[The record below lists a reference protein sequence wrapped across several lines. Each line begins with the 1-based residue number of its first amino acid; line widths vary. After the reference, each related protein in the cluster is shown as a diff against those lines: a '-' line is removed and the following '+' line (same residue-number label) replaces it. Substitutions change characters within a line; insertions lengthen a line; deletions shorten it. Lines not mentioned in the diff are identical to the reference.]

1 MSNEYAFRVLT
12 DEDWKDYK
20 ENNLLYDNGLK
31 LVSEKDGHYT
41 SKSINSGKAGCRW
54 HRVVIDADI
63 PENSTLTLSFHT
75 SEKKDTKINCESIHW
90 SGRRVFTKARDALI
104 QVKPGKYLTLRI
116 NFHREGTDSPVLK
129 QVKIYYPRLSYLRY
143 LPDVYQENRESSEFL
158 ERFLS
163 IFESAQYESEEKI
176 SSIPLHLDPMAASV
190 EFYRWLASW
199 LSLDLYELLGDRN
212 REFILRAAEL
222 YKQKGTVSGIAS
234 LVSFLTGDK
243 KVLVKEYMNNV
254 FRSYG
259 MEHYEI
265 DETYVPINGLRC
277 KNYYHTTSHTLD
289 TKNAQLMTKRG
300 GYEDE
305 VHYTI
310 ETSQEGRYS
319 PNVIGIFIFLPSEE
333 KLIVDE
339 DQLLK
344 IIRSFLPI
352 FVRAE
357 ISFVQEYFEDY
368 TNLILEEYEDRIHEF
383 VENRVMVWGDYRDGV
398 DWNWLCTYSDEHRCP
413 DDECTNNTKYRTPH
427 SKIDKYLTVCK
438 EKKKV
443 WLNL

>member
-1 MSNEYAFRVLT
+1 MSSEYTFRVLT
-12 DEDWKDYK
+12 GEDWKDYN
-20 ENNLLYDNGLK
+20 ENNLAYDNGLK
-31 LVSEKDGHYT
+31 LVSEKHGHYL
-41 SKSINSGKAGCRW
+41 SKPLDSGKAGCRW

-63 PENSTLTLSFHT
+63 PENSMLTISFST
-75 SEKKDTKINCESIHW
+75 SDDEAKMGTGKW
-90 SGRRVFTKARDALI
+90 SEPLVFQKARDALI
-104 QVKPGKYLTLRI
+104 QVEPRQYIALRI
-116 NFHREGTDSPVLK
+116 DFHQDGVAPPVLRK
-129 QVKIYYPRLSYLRY
+129 VTIYYQRLSYLRY
-143 LPDVYQENRESSEFL
+143 LPAVYQENSESSEFL

-163 IFESAQYESEEKI
+163 IFESALYDSEETI
-176 SSIPLHLDPMAASV
+176 ASMPVHFDPMAASE
-190 EFYRWLASW
+190 EFYQWLASW

-243 KVLVKEYMNNV
+243 KVLIKEYMNNV

-259 MEHYEI
+259 MEHYET

-310 ETSQEGRYS
+310 DTSQEGRYS

-333 KLIVDE
+333 KLLVDE

-357 ISFVQEYFEDY
+357 ISIVQEYFETYY
-368 TNLILEEYEDRIHEF
+368 TNLILEEYEDSIHEF
-383 VENRVMVWGDYRDGV
+383 MEKRVRVRGVYRDGV
-398 DWNWLCTYSDEHRCP
+398 DWSWLYTYSDEHRCP
-413 DDECTNNTKYRTPH
+413 DDKCTNNPKYRTPH
-427 SKIDKYLTVCK
+427 SKID
-438 EKKKV
+438 V

>member
-1 MSNEYAFRVLT
+1 MSSEYAFKVLT
-12 DEDWKDYK
+12 DEDWKDYNK
-20 ENNLLYDNGLK
+20 NNLLYDNGLK
-31 LVSEKDGHYT
+31 LVSEKDGHYS
-41 SKSINSGKAGCRW
+41 SKPVNSGKAGCRW

-63 PENSTLTLSFHT
+63 PDNSMLTISFST
-75 SEKKDTKINCESIHW
+75 SDDEAKTFTGKW
-90 SGRRVFTKARDALI
+90 SEPLVFQKARDALI
-104 QVKPGKYLTLRI
+104 QAEPGQYIALRI
-116 NFHREGTDSPVLK
+116 EFHQDGEAPPVLR
-129 QVKIYYPRLSYLRY
+129 QVTIYYQRLSYLRY
-143 LPDVYQENRESSEFL
+143 LPAVYQENSEGSEFL

-163 IFESAQYESEEKI
+163 IFELALYDSEETI
-176 SSIPLHLDPMAASV
+176 ASMPVRFDPMAASE
-190 EFYRWLASW
+190 EFYKWLAGW
-199 LSLDLYELLGDRN
+199 LSLDLYELLEDRN

-259 MEHYEI
+259 MEHH
-265 DETYVPINGLRC
+265 ETAETDVPVDGLRC
-277 KNYYHTTSHTLD
+277 KNYYHTTSRTLD
-289 TKNAQLMTKRG
+289 TGNAQLMTKRG

-310 ETSQEGRYS
+310 ETGQEGRYS

-344 IIRSFLPI
+344 IIRSFLPV

-357 ISFVQEYFEDY
+357 ISIVQEYIETYY
-368 TNLILEEYEDRIHEF
+368 TNRILEEYADSIHGF
-383 VENRVMVWGDYRDGV
+383 MENRVRVRGIYRDGV
-398 DWNWLCTYSDEHRCP
+398 DWNWLCTYSVKHKCP
-413 DDECTNNTKYRTPH
+413 DNKCTNNPNYRTPH
-427 SKIDKYLTVCK
+427 SKM
-438 EKKKV
+438 KV